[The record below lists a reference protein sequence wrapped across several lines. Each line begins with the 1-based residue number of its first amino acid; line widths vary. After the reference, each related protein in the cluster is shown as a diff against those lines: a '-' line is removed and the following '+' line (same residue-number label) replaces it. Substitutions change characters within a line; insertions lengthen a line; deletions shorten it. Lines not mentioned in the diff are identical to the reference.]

1 MAKKLLILVAI
12 VCMLSITA
20 CNPVSSQEKVDQ
32 SAEQV
37 CKDLVLFRTSVD
49 KLVSGN
55 YTDRNALEAQ
65 FSVVRTNFANLVQ
78 SIANLKSVKTDV
90 FQEAANNLITAYQAV
105 PPDAS
110 IQDTV
115 AALKDPIVEV
125 QKAADALSTQLKCAP

>member
-55 YTDRNALEAQ
+55 YTDRNAIEAQ

-90 FQEAANNLITAYQAV
+90 FQEAANNLITAYQDV